1 MKQETKN
8 TIKRDA
14 SIEVYRVFLMFL
26 ICLLHSVSQGIAS
39 NPYLESG
46 LLWAVCGFVF
56 ISGWFGIHFSP
67 SKFLRL
73 FFMGMVCGGI
83 AILLAYII
91 EVPLNSEAIV
101 FMAMRQWFLCAYL
114 VLMLLAPFVNAAID
128 NLSSVRNGAIA
139 IIILAIWNWLSTSRI
154 VNDWGPMTSG
164 LGNYSFIMMLIVYIA
179 ARMIR
184 KCHDKGSFI
193 LDTIPFLRL
202 SYCILSVFIILML
215 CWRIHLGDYSS
226 PLALTMAVLV
236 FFTFLRI
243 KLKPK
248 LERIILFIAPSMF
261 SIYLIHTNKLGFT
274 IIKELEMLLDKNSV
288 PLILTI
294 PLTAFTVFCICLGV
308 DLIRR
313 CFAKLIKGCTKCFWL
328 KIDYYCDQLTA
339 RICSFSKV

>member
-1 MKQETKN
+1 MKQNKA
-8 TIKRDA
+8 IKRDA
-14 SIEVYRVFLMFL
+14 AIEVYRVFLMFL
-26 ICLLHSVSQGIAS
+26 ICLLHSVSQGIAQ

-83 AILLAYII
+83 ALMLAYI
-91 EVPLNSEAIV
+91 VGLPLNSEAIV
-101 FMAMRQWFLCAYL
+101 FMTMRQWFLCAYL
-114 VLMLLAPFVNAAID
+114 VLMLLAPFINTAID
-128 NLSSVRNGAIA
+128 NLPSIRNGAIA

-184 KCHDKGSFI
+184 KCHDKRNFAPESIHF
-193 LDTIPFLRL
+193 PRL
-202 SYCILSVFIILML
+202 EYCILLVFIILML

-226 PLALTMAVLV
+226 PLSLAMASLV
-236 FFTFLRI
+236 FFLFLRI
-243 KLKPK
+243 KLKPQ

-274 IIKELEMLLDKNSV
+274 AIKELELLLV
-288 PLILTI
+288 RHGIPLLVTI
-294 PLTAFTVFCICLGV
+294 PLTALSVFIVCLGI
-308 DLIRR
+308 DLVRR
-313 CFAKLIKGCTKCFWL
+313 GFANLAKSCTERLWL
-328 KIDYYCDQLTA
+328 AIDDYCSNFEA
-339 RICSFSKV
+339 RICSLLEI